1 MPDGSPGYIR
11 LVAARLRR
19 IWPGL
24 HPVLTNHMLSDPCR
38 VIEGFNYGISQ
49 EHPNRKFAGPEPV
62 KI

>member
-1 MPDGSPGYIR
+1 MR
-11 LVAARLRR
+11 LVAARLHR

-24 HPVLTNHMLSDPCR
+24 HLVLTNHMHNDPCR

-49 EHPNRKFAGPEPV
+49 EHPTRKFAGPESV

>member
-1 MPDGSPGYIR
+1 MR

-24 HPVLTNHMLSDPCR
+24 HLVLTNHMHNDPCR

-49 EHPNRKFAGPEPV
+49 EHPTRKFAGPESV